1 MDTSRSILAHL
12 RAQPASL
19 ADLAA
24 ATGASLPTVRRAVQ
38 DLVAARWIR
47 AVGREEATG
56 GRPATL
62 FGLDDAVHTVIGVH
76 LAHPGMRLVATDL
89 RGRIVAEEVPELV
102 DLDPDA
108 VHAAV
113 LAFLQRLRA
122 DLPGRRPLGVGV
134 ATPGYVDP
142 TSGTVITIGRV
153 PHWDNLPIRARLEE
167 ATGLPV
173 EVGNDM
179 DALATAE
186 FGAGEN
192 GRTYAYVGFG
202 EGIKFTLFLRGLPY
216 RGPFGNAG
224 LVSRR
229 LLADRYGAE
238 RAALLEVHGLAEA
251 HRRACGEA
259 DDASRGG
266 RRDPAEAHR
275 RFERL
280 LGEAAEGRAPGARL
294 VAEMSELLGE
304 QIAALVHL
312 VQPELLVVGGRL
324 AGAPEPVRTAIEAAV
339 RERLPTLLS
348 NALMLRPARV
358 VGEDA
363 TACGAT
369 QVFLH
374 RALHDGAPAVAGLS
388 G

>member
-1 MDTSRSILAHL
+1 MDTPRSILTHL
-12 RAQPASL
+12 RGQAASL

-24 ATGASLPTVRRAVQ
+24 TTGASLPTVRRAVQ
-38 DLVAARWIR
+38 DLVTARWIR
-47 AVGREEATG
+47 PVGREEATG

-62 FGLDDAVHTVIGVH
+62 FGLDDRVHTVIGVH
-76 LAHPGMRLVATDL
+76 LAHPGMRMVATDL
-89 RGRIVAEEVPELV
+89 NGRIVASEVPDLY

-113 LAFLQRLRA
+113 RAFVTRLRA
-122 DLPGRRPLGVGV
+122 DLPERRPLGVAV

-142 TSGTVITIGRV
+142 TTGTVITIGRV
-153 PHWDNLPIRARLEE
+153 PDWNNLPIRARLEE

-202 EGIKFTLFLRGLPY
+202 EGIKFTIFVRGLPY
-216 RGPFGNAG
+216 PGPFGNAG

-229 LLADRYGAE
+229 LLAERYGSD

-251 HRRACGEA
+251 YRRACG
-259 DDASRGG
+259 DTGTSDAP
-266 RRDPAEAHR
+266 RRDPAETHR
-275 RFERL
+275 RFDRL
-280 LGEAAEGRAPGARL
+280 LAEAAEGRAPAAAL
-294 VAEMSELLGE
+294 VAEMSDLLGE
-304 QIAALVHL
+304 QIATFVHL
-312 VQPELLVVGGRL
+312 VQPELIVLGGRL
-324 AGAPEPVRTAIEAAV
+324 AGAPASVRASVESAA
-339 RERLPTLLS
+339 RGRLPTLLS
-348 NALMLRPARV
+348 NALMVRPARV
-358 VGEDA
+358 SGEEA
-363 TACGAT
+363 AACGAT
-369 QVFLH
+369 RAFLQ
-374 RALHDGAPAVAGLS
+374 RALHAGEPAVAGLS